1 MKLIIITGPS
11 GSGKTT
17 ISNNLSN
24 KLKNSYVISTD
35 DFYRT
40 DFLSKILSIFVKSY
54 FDQLI
59 SLKKK
64 SIIKVINT
72 ILNEEKINYTFKY
85 DYKKKKSKK
94 IELNII
100 KIDHLIIEG
109 IFTLDLMNIFK
120 KYDYLLINVKTNK
133 EECLKRII
141 KRDKLERGNDDK
153 YALKNF
159 KKAWKI
165 YKKKENK
172 YKSILK
178 YFGLNYSKESD
189 LKLILEIISIKN
201 P

>member
-64 SIIKVINT
+64 
-72 ILNEEKINYTFKY
+72 
-85 DYKKKKSKK
+85 
-94 IELNII
+94 
-100 KIDHLIIEG
+100 
-109 IFTLDLMNIFK
+109 
-120 KYDYLLINVKTNK
+120 
-133 EECLKRII
+133 
-141 KRDKLERGNDDK
+141 
-153 YALKNF
+153 
-159 KKAWKI
+159 
-165 YKKKENK
+165 
-172 YKSILK
+172 
-178 YFGLNYSKESD
+178 
-189 LKLILEIISIKN
+189 
-201 P
+201 